1 MKKGVGNELSLLEQT
16 VTFRGRNEEQEQR
29 HALPKEKKIEFLQV
43 EKKFESGGKIIE
55 ALKGV
60 TLTVEKGDIFGVI
73 GFSGAGKS
81 TLLRT
86 VNLLERPTSG
96 KVIVDGKDLTM
107 LSVAELRRVKKD
119 IGMIFQQFNLLESKT
134 VFENVAMPLLLSQ
147 TPKKVVQERVA
158 ELLSFV
164 GLSDKAKSF
173 PDELSGGQK
182 QRVGIARALATNPSI
197 LLSDEATSALDPQTT
212 ESILELL
219 KRVNKE
225 YNITILM
232 ITHEMN
238 VIKEICNRVAVM
250 EHGTVV
256 EQGEV
261 LDMFAHP
268 QTETARNFV
277 KSVIRDDIPPSVYK
291 ALANSRGQSRI
302 YQIHFVG
309 ENSGQQVVSQV
320 SKQFQTQ
327 VHVLFGNISELQ
339 GVPFGNMIVEIGG
352 SAADIARAYQYIQQ
366 QNVTVKEIS

>member
-1 MKKGVGNELSLLEQT
+1 MGIEPSVLDQPDVS
-16 VTFRGRNEEQEQR
+16 RR
-29 HALPKEKKIEFLQV
+29 HPSTHREGKESMIEFHDVQ
-43 EKKFESGGKIIE
+43 KTFESGGKTVE

-96 KVIVDGKDLTM
+96 KVIVDGKDLTT
-107 LSVAELRRVKKD
+107 LSVKELRSVKKN

-134 VFENVAMPLLLSQ
+134 VFENVAMPLLLSH
-147 TPKKVVQERVA
+147 TPKKHIQERVE

-164 GLSDKAKSF
+164 GLSDKAKSY
-173 PDELSGGQK
+173 PDQLSGGQK

-212 ESILELL
+212 DSILQLL
-219 KRVNKE
+219 QRVNKE
-225 YNITILM
+225 YKITILM

-250 EHGTVV
+250 EKGAVV
-256 EQGEV
+256 EQGNV
-261 LDMFAHP
+261 FDLFANP

-277 KSVIRDDIPPSVYK
+277 KSVIRDDIPPSVFKVLEANRGKSKIYK
-291 ALANSRGQSRI
+291 
-302 YQIHFVG
+302 IHFIG
-309 ENSGQQVVSQV
+309 ESSGQPMLSQV
-320 SKQFQTQ
+320 AKRFNSE
-327 VHVLFGNISELQ
+327 VNVLFGNITELQ
-339 GVPFGNMIVEIGG
+339 GVPFGNLIVELQG
-352 SAADIARAYQYIQQ
+352 SEAEIARAYQYIKK
-366 QNVTVKEIS
+366 QNVSVKEIS

>member
-16 VTFRGRNEEQEQR
+16 VTFRGRNEVQEQR

-96 KVIVDGKDLTM
+96 TVIVDGKDLTM

-320 SKQFQTQ
+320 AKQFQTQ

>member
-16 VTFRGRNEEQEQR
+16 VTFRGRNEVQEQR

-60 TLTVEKGDIFGVI
+60 TLMVEKGDIFGVI

-320 SKQFQTQ
+320 AKQFQTQ

>member
-1 MKKGVGNELSLLEQT
+1 MIELL
-16 VTFRGRNEEQEQR
+16 
-29 HALPKEKKIEFLQV
+29 HV
-43 EKKFESGGKIIE
+43 EKTFESGGKTIH

-86 VNLLERPTSG
+86 VNLLERPTAG
-96 KVIVDGKDLTM
+96 KVIVDGRDLAA
-107 LSVAELRRVKKD
+107 LSVRELRSVKKS

-134 VFENVAMPLLLSQ
+134 VFENVAMPLVLSQ

-197 LLSDEATSALDPQTT
+197 LLCDEATSALDPQTT
-212 ESILELL
+212 DSILQLL
-219 KRVNKE
+219 RRVNKE

-250 EHGTVV
+250 EQGTVV
-256 EQGEV
+256 EQGNV
-261 LDMFAHP
+261 LELFAHP
-268 QTETARNFV
+268 QTEVARNFV
-277 KSVIRDDIPPSVYK
+277 KSVIRDDIPPSVYQ
-291 ALANSRGQSRI
+291 ALDAVRGKSRLF
-302 YQIHFVG
+302 QIHFVG
-309 ENSGQQVVSQV
+309 ENTGQQIISQLA
-320 SKQFQTQ
+320 KRFQAE
-327 VHVLFGNISELQ
+327 VRILFGNITELQ
-339 GVPFGNMIVEIGG
+339 GVPFGNYIVELGG
-352 SAADIARAYQYIQQ
+352 NEGDVVRAYQYLRQ
-366 QNVTVKEIS
+366 QNVSVKEIL

>member
-1 MKKGVGNELSLLEQT
+1 MSLLEQT
-16 VTFRGRNEEQEQR
+16 DTFRGRNEVQEQR

-96 KVIVDGKDLTM
+96 KVIVDGKDLTT
-107 LSVAELRRVKKD
+107 LSVAQLRRVKKD

-147 TPKKVVQERVA
+147 TPKKVVQDRVA

-256 EQGEV
+256 EQGDV

-291 ALANSRGQSRI
+291 ALANSRGQSKI

-320 SKQFQTQ
+320 AKQFQTQ